1 MREVSLL
8 ICLSVLE
15 FTLTKSNLDIWRT
28 NPNMLV
34 PYYLMHSYIY
44 YQLHDSIIKDYEYD
58 EMCKQLKDK
67 WESIK
72 HYHKNLVDTNALGAG
87 TGYQLKYNQRIIS
100 AATLLYEQHKGE

>member
-1 MREVSLL
+1 
-8 ICLSVLE
+8 
-15 FTLTKSNLDIWRT
+15 
-28 NPNMLV
+28 MLV

-72 HYHKNLVDTNALGAG
+72 HYHKHLVDVSALGAG

>member
-1 MREVSLL
+1 M
-8 ICLSVLE
+8 
-15 FTLTKSNLDIWRT
+15 TKSNLDIWRT

-44 YQLHDSIIKDYEYD
+44 YQLQDSIIKDYEYD

-72 HYHKNLVDTNALGAG
+72 HYHKHLVDVSALGAG
-87 TGYQLKYNQRIIS
+87 TGYQLKYNQRIVS
-100 AATLLYEQHKGE
+100 AATLLYKQHKGE